1 MMKRLFRHIII
12 WTLIVAV
19 CGGAIYYLTRPK
31 PVNVQVKSASKGVI
45 ESTVVNTKAGT
56 VKACRRALL
65 APATGGQI
73 ASLPVKE
80 GMMVKEGDLLL
91 SLWNQDLQAEVLL
104 RESEVT
110 SARENAEAACLNADI
125 AQRQA
130 KRIERLYAEKGISE
144 EEFDHADTTAKA
156 KRADCQS
163 SKAAI
168 EVSLASLQTVKEA
181 LERTV
186 VYAPFEGVIAE
197 VNGEKGEYVTPSPLG
212 IATLPV
218 IDLVDTSC
226 FYITT
231 PIDEVDAP
239 RVKVD
244 MVARITLDAFGEKVF
259 PGKVRRIADYVLE
272 LEKQARTVDV
282 EVDFTDPTLISGLI
296 PGYSADAEIIIEVK
310 KDVLRIAS
318 EAVYDERKVLV
329 FLPEQGILQERII
342 DIGLENWDLTEVVS
356 GLKEGE
362 LVVVSLGREGVS
374 DGAAAVL
381 EENDNRND

>member
-1 MMKRLFRHIII
+1 MKRLFRHIII

-80 GMMVKEGDLLL
+80 GMIVKEGDLLL
-91 SLWNQDLQAEVLL
+91 SLWNDDLQAEVLL
-104 RESEVT
+104 RESEVI

-130 KRIERLYAEKGISE
+130 KRIESLYAEKGISE
-144 EEFDHADTTAKA
+144 EEFDQADTKGKA
-156 KRADCQS
+156 KHADCQS
-163 SKAAI
+163 AKAAI
-168 EVSLASLQTVKEA
+168 DVSLARLQTVREA

-239 RVKVD
+239 RVKVG

-381 EENDNRND
+381 EEDDNRND